1 MGQQNPRLYERKG
14 QDLAPCVGSALLQGR
29 LNLAD
34 IRAVLELVA
43 ANRHLER
50 ELAAADARRSHS
62 PHR

>member
-1 MGQQNPRLYERKG
+1 MNAKARTWRPASDQP
-14 QDLAPCVGSALLQGR
+14 LLQGR

-50 ELAAADARRSHS
+50 ELAAAEARRSHS